1 MRAFLSP
8 QVLAVANSSG
18 RTAIRAAVRHDIFLI
33 GFSREFER
41 RRRGGV
47 RPHLIALNKLQC
59 VFAVIWPLVRWFGF
73 KMLSSRD
80 TAAET
85 SRELLGA
92 QKAKNAAHQSWRDP
106 YLSYESCANS
116 ERQRQHRYDTLRPC
130 CKASTAT

>member
-1 MRAFLSP
+1 MGAAPADGCHSYRTNCFTCVTGTKRRVLSD
-8 QVLAVANSSG
+8 VKRESS
-18 RTAIRAAVRHDIFLI
+18 
-33 GFSREFER
+33 SRL
-41 RRRGGV
+41 

-106 YLSYESCANS
+106 YLSYESCPNTNGS
-116 ERQRQHRYDTLRPC
+116 GSIDGMTH
-130 CKASTAT
+130 